1 MSKTIEELEVELKS
15 LANKNKALE
24 SKLDKADKME
34 EEFKALN
41 KRVSDYELQI
51 KTSLEKEN
59 SYQKNQIF
67 KNLNIDPKFSDMVSK
82 LTKDIEISALE
93 NELKKDEY
101 KLFRSKENMLNV
113 EIVDDEEKQEA
124 KVNVENKYVPLE
136 NKLESYLKKFS

>member
-1 MSKTIEELEVELKS
+1 MSKTIEELEIEIKS
-15 LANKNKALE
+15 LSNKNKALE

>member
-1 MSKTIEELEVELKS
+1 MSKTIEELEIEIKS
-15 LANKNKALE
+15 LSNKNKALE

-101 KLFRSKENMLNV
+101 KLFRSKENMLDV

>member
-24 SKLDKADKME
+24 NKLDKADKME

-101 KLFRSKENMLNV
+101 KLFKSKDDMLNV
-113 EIVDDEEKQEA
+113 EIVDNEKLDTKEDEPKKE
-124 KVNVENKYVPLE
+124 YVPLE